1 MIGDNK
7 YRKSITTK
15 GISELTGKFVDE
27 ARELTG
33 QTDACPRYELN

>member
-7 YRKSITTK
+7 YRKSITTR
-15 GISELTGKFVDE
+15 GVSELAGKIVGE

>member
-15 GISELTGKFVDE
+15 GISELTGKVMGE

-33 QTDACPRYELN
+33 QTEPALL